1 MHTVGVMRK
10 TPTQR
15 IVGTL
20 SDYQESQRIDIRVY
34 FQPNDKPDV
43 WIPTKRGINLS
54 LDNWQDFKD
63 LVKIIDQAVMGE
75 NRQGD

>member
-1 MHTVGVMRK
+1 MRK

-15 IVGTL
+15 IVATL
-20 SDYQESQRIDIRVY
+20 SDYQENQRIDIRVY

-43 WIPTKRGINLS
+43 WIPTKRGINLA

-63 LVKIIDQAVMGE
+63 LVKTIDQVVIGE
-75 NRQGD
+75 NGQGD

>member
-15 IVGTL
+15 IVATL
-20 SDYQESQRIDIRVY
+20 SDYQQSRRIDIRVY

-43 WIPTKRGINLS
+43 WTPTKRGINLS

-63 LVKIIDQAVMGE
+63 LVKTIDQVVIGE
-75 NRQGD
+75 NGQGD

>member
-1 MHTVGVMRK
+1 MRK

-15 IVGTL
+15 IVATL
-20 SDYQESQRIDIRVY
+20 SDYQQSQRIDIRVY

-63 LVKIIDQAVMGE
+63 LVKTIDQVVIGE
-75 NRQGD
+75 NGQGD